1 MNSVDLI
8 EATVRRQS
16 ALRTL
21 LNQLDVPAMRRDTS
35 KISNVRWL
43 GRNLRINNNS
53 HPMCETAMSLVVWL
67 LKEGWIDT
75 SDIGA

>member
-21 LNQLDVPAMRRDTS
+21 LNQLDVPEMRRDMS
-35 KISNVRWL
+35 NISNVRWL
-43 GRNLRINNNS
+43 GRNLRINNSN
-53 HPMCETAMSLVVWL
+53 HPMCETAMTLVKWL
-67 LKEGWIDT
+67 LEEGWIDT

>member
-21 LNQLDVPAMRRDTS
+21 LNQLDVPEMRRDMS
-35 KISNVRWL
+35 NISNVRLL
-43 GRNLRINNNS
+43 GRNLRINNSN
-53 HPMCETAMSLVVWL
+53 HPMCETAMTLVKWL

>member
-21 LNQLDVPAMRRDTS
+21 LNQLDVPEMRRDMS
-35 KISNVRWL
+35 NISNVRWL
-43 GRNLRINNNS
+43 GRNLRINNSN
-53 HPMCETAMSLVVWL
+53 HPMCETAMTLVKWL